1 MSVHGLRG
9 ACEGSES
16 ARSARQVCKR
26 SRASVQGLTGACEGE
41 AVSVQERCVECTMS
55 VPGAGHDECAKADR
69 SVRGPCKECT
79 MSVRGGHD
87 ECARAVRTVRG

>member
-1 MSVHGLRG
+1 M
-9 ACEGSES
+9 
-16 ARSARQVCKR
+16 CKR

-41 AVSVQERCVECTMS
+41 AVSVQGRCE
-55 VPGAGHDECAKADR
+55 
-69 SVRGPCKECT
+69 ECT